1 MKVRKA
7 VEKDLGTLER
17 IFDKARLF
25 MKESGN
31 PAQWIDG
38 YPAPDRIMA
47 DIKNGDCYCVVDDTG
62 HVVGTFAFIVGE
74 DPNYKE
80 IRNGSWLNDRPY
92 ATIHRLAYKNT
103 VFRFAV
109 LSVWQTVP
117 NDLLFRKKFGVSVV
131 DNPLGRDVVPSKIS
145 SSHFVL

>member
-47 DIKNGDCYCVVDDTG
+47 DIKNGDCYCVVDDAG

-80 IRNGSWLNDRPY
+80 IRNGSWCGRYLFPLVSCPAGKHQSRY
-92 ATIHRLAYKNT
+92 ACR
-103 VFRFAV
+103 
-109 LSVWQTVP
+109 Q
-117 NDLLFRKKFGVSVV
+117 
-131 DNPLGRDVVPSKIS
+131 
-145 SSHFVL
+145 

>member
-7 VEKDLGTLER
+7 VEKDLGTLVR

-47 DIKNGDCYCVVDDTG
+47 DIKNGDCYCVVDDAG
-62 HVVGTFAFIVGE
+62 ACCGDICF
-74 DPNYKE
+74 Y
-80 IRNGSWLNDRPY
+80 R
-92 ATIHRLAYKNT
+92 
-103 VFRFAV
+103 
-109 LSVWQTVP
+109 
-117 NDLLFRKKFGVSVV
+117 
-131 DNPLGRDVVPSKIS
+131 GRRSQ
-145 SSHFVL
+145 L

>member
-47 DIKNGDCYCVVDDTG
+47 DIKNGDCYCVVDDAG
-62 HVVGTFAFIVGE
+62 PVVGL
-74 DPNYKE
+74 
-80 IRNGSWLNDRPY
+80 SL
-92 ATIHRLAYKNT
+92 IH
-103 VFRFAV
+103 
-109 LSVWQTVP
+109 
-117 NDLLFRKKFGVSVV
+117 
-131 DNPLGRDVVPSKIS
+131 I
-145 SSHFVL
+145 

>member
-7 VEKDLGTLER
+7 VEKDLGTLVR

-47 DIKNGDCYCVVDDTG
+47 DIKNGDCYCVVDDAG

-74 DPNYKE
+74 DPN
-80 IRNGSWLNDRPY
+80 
-92 ATIHRLAYKNT
+92 
-103 VFRFAV
+103 
-109 LSVWQTVP
+109 
-117 NDLLFRKKFGVSVV
+117 
-131 DNPLGRDVVPSKIS
+131 
-145 SSHFVL
+145 